1 MRELQETLSARDAT
15 PEQREAARRELA
27 RLLMRPGAAS
37 PSAPG
42 KSRGEVRPPR
52 AAIQPLPS
60 IAAPVI
66 PSPPPARVDPDDVAR
81 LEVTGP
87 SRAIVNPRTGTVVA
101 PIGSTVIDLRSGTVL
116 VETPSGYMDPRTGQ
130 LIPK

>member
-1 MRELQETLSARDAT
+1 MRELQQAISARDAT

-27 RLLMRPGAAS
+27 RMLMGPAATA
-37 PSAPG
+37 PAPG
-42 KSRGEVRPPR
+42 DSRGDARPAR
-52 AAIQPLPS
+52 AAIQPFPS
-60 IAAPVI
+60 IPSAAI
-66 PSPPPARVDPDDVAR
+66 PSPPAARVDPDDVAR

-87 SRAIVNPRTGTVVA
+87 SRAIVNPRTGSIVA
-101 PIGSTVIDLRSGTVL
+101 PIGTTVIDQRSGAML